1 VFLYIGKTLQEKEG
15 DEEISMGCIKYHK
28 EQFIIFNAEGGIV
41 VYNTD
46 KDFDKGHT
54 HLKSFKA
61 GKDAINFV
69 LMQKIPSRASNY
81 YLRSLIRLSTN
92 SHYIGKIEDLIKV
105 RKQKGKKLSCRKR
118 KLFNK

>member
-1 VFLYIGKTLQEKEG
+1 
-15 DEEISMGCIKYHK
+15 MKYHK
-28 EQFIIFNAEGGIV
+28 DNFIIFNADGGIV

-61 GKDAINFV
+61 GRDAINFV
-69 LMQKIPSRASNY
+69 LRQKIPSRASNY
-81 YLRSLIRLSTN
+81 YLRSLVRLSTN
-92 SHYIGKIEDLIKV
+92 SRYINKIEDLIKV

>member
-1 VFLYIGKTLQEKEG
+1 
-15 DEEISMGCIKYHK
+15 MGCIKYHK
-28 EQFIIFNAEGGIV
+28 DNFIIFNADGGIV

-61 GKDAINFV
+61 GRDAINFV

-81 YLRSLIRLSTN
+81 YLRSLVRLSTN
-92 SHYIGKIEDLIKV
+92 SRYINKIEDLIKV